1 MHNRICLIT
10 KNRPSGPP
18 ARLKDNIEM
27 DRIAT
32 KIKWKYMSLL
42 HCILMIKICMISHQ
56 IFYFLLFI
64 LISFYISRYH
74 FSQIFKTSFNIWQK
88 NFCHKF
94 YFFNGFTQTP
104 TPAPPSIPPLF
115 CKGVP
120 APYPL
125 FKVPSSLWP
134 ILPSFSKS
142 LFPLPTF
149 LLHPLLS

>member
-1 MHNRICLIT
+1 MMHNRICLIT

-64 LISFYISRYH
+64 FVSFYISRYH

-88 NFCHKF
+88 
-94 YFFNGFTQTP
+94 FFLMDSLKP
-104 TPAPPSIPPLF
+104 PPLPYPPSLPYFVRGFQPLTPFLRHPPF
-115 CKGVP
+115 E
-120 APYPL
+120 
-125 FKVPSSLWP
+125 PSCP
-134 ILPSFSKS
+134 PF
-142 LFPLPTF
+142 
-149 LLHPLLS
+149 

>member
-64 LISFYISRYH
+64 FVSFYISRYH
-74 FSQIFKTSFNIWQK
+74 FSQIFKNSFNIWQK
-88 NFCHKF
+88 F
-94 YFFNGFTQTP
+94 FFNGFTQTP
-104 TPAPPSIPPLF
+104 TPALPSIPPLF

-125 FKVPSSLWP
+125 LKAPSLWT
-134 ILPSFSKS
+134 ILPSFLKS

-149 LLHPLLS
+149 LFHLLLS